1 MIHRMLRYSADWE
14 WHLIQEQHG
23 IAEHPVASAA
33 VSLPYPS
40 RKDKLRARAAQRKPT
55 VAEAAHIDAAARSA
69 ARMDQALTLAT
80 QLPFCRAWL
89 LQSVERRHNLVEV
102 RPERN
107 GTVLAGTLMI
117 QPSEQTRDRDLQPL
131 HFWVSE
137 SQLVTWHD
145 DLRLALRLQSPAWAE
160 ALARC
165 STAPQA
171 FAVLLSAS
179 MEVFHS
185 GLDTFERLLT
195 ELEQSVH
202 SNNRTELLSVIF
214 ERRHDLLH
222 LNHLFIPVREA
233 YHAAQE
239 AFMEELVTSLPF
251 KRLSYK
257 LERIDTLLSNYRG
270 EIDTLIA
277 MDDATANFRGNDIMK
292 TLTIFTALFLPATI
306 AGALW
311 GMNFEQL
318 PMMDESWGFMAMC
331 IVVIAFT
338 AGIYV
343 WLRHKGWTGDLLTDK
358 PNISKPKKSGSRSR
372 RPYPGQ
378 R

>member
-1 MIHRMLRYSADWE
+1 MIHRMLRYSPDWE
-14 WHLIQEQHG
+14 WHLIQEQRSIEG
-23 IAEHPVASAA
+23 QRAASAA
-33 VSLPYPS
+33 VPRPYPS
-40 RKDKLRARAAQRKPT
+40 RKDKLRFSAPQPKPSAASAAQCT
-55 VAEAAHIDAAARSA
+55 SGAMSA
-69 ARMDQALTLAT
+69 VRMDQALALAME
-80 QLPFCRAWL
+80 LPFCRAWL
-89 LQSVERRHNLVEV
+89 IQSVERRHNLVEV
-102 RPERN
+102 RPEGN
-107 GTVLAGTLMI
+107 GPVLAGTLMI
-117 QPSEQTRDRDLQPL
+117 QPSELSGDHQPL
-131 HFWVSE
+131 HFWVSK

-145 DLRLALRLQSPAWAE
+145 DLRLALRLQSAEWTE
-160 ALARC
+160 ALGRC
-165 STAPQA
+165 STAPEA

-185 GLDTFERLLT
+185 GLDTFEQLLT

-202 SNNRTELLSVIF
+202 SSNRTALLSVIF
-214 ERRHDLLH
+214 ERRHDLLRW
-222 LNHLFIPVREA
+222 NHLFNPVREA

-257 LERIDTLLSNYRG
+257 LERIDTLLSHYRG

-277 MDDATANFRGNDIMK
+277 MDDAMANFRGNDIMK

-311 GMNFEQL
+311 GMNFQLL
-318 PMMDESWGFMAMC
+318 PMADQSWGFIAMC

-358 PNISKPKKSGSRSR
+358 PQISKPKKYGSRSR